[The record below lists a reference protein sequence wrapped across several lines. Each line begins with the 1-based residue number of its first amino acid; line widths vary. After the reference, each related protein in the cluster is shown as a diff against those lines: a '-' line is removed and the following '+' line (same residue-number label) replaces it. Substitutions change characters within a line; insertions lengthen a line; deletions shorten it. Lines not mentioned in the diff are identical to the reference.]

1 MNSRKEINVD
11 ATCLPHM
18 TTLYEVICN
27 LSQEPRKITLAL
39 TF

>member
-11 ATCLPHM
+11 ATCLSHM
-18 TTLYEVICN
+18 TTLYEVIDK
-27 LSQEPRKITLAL
+27 EPRKITLAL

>member
-11 ATCLPHM
+11 ATCLSHM

-27 LSQEPRKITLAL
+27 LSQVR
-39 TF
+39 